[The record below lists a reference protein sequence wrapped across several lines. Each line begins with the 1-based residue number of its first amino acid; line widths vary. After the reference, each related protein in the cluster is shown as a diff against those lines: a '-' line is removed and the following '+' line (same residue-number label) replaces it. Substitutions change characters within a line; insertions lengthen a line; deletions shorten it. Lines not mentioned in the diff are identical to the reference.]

1 MKIILVF
8 ILIAIST
15 FSLNS
20 CIKTSTAPTELKI
33 QVVDNQGYP
42 FPNATVYMYETK
54 SDFLNNKNIVL
65 KTTTDANGY
74 LYVTDLSPLA
84 YYLYVVSDCYDDF
97 NTNYQLPYAL
107 LPNTLN
113 VYDPIVLSSVGQ
125 IVVQSNSNYPY
136 QIELDGNIVSSSLAS
151 GQYITIHEVPAGNHT
166 VRVIQLSGYYPVPL
180 DESFSVNVT
189 CGNTSQ
195 VLFP

>member
-151 GQYITIHEVPAGNHT
+151 GQYHH
-166 VRVIQLSGYYPVPL
+166 S
-180 DESFSVNVT
+180 
-189 CGNTSQ
+189 
-195 VLFP
+195 